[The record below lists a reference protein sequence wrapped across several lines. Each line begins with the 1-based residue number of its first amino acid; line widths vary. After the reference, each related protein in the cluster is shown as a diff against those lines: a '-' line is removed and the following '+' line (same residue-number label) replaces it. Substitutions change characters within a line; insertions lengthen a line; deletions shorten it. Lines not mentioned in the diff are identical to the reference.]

1 MARRPAA
8 PILCPWWLR
17 WGGGTVGYEPE
28 GGLEVEPDDGA
39 VPEPAGGVPGWL
51 PEPLPMLGQFWVELE
66 PEPEL
71 EPEEVPDEP
80 ELVLPELVL
89 PEPELPVLELDDGA
103 VVDELLVEPVPE
115 LPVEVDV
122 VAALATNAPP
132 ATRPEVNA
140 LVARTLRRRIFMGCV
155 PFPLVR
161 SASPSGPAP
170 HTVRPGSGCDRTM
183 GWACA
188 WSC

>member
-1 MARRPAA
+1 VGVWKR
-8 PILCPWWLR
+8 
-17 WGGGTVGYEPE
+17 VGYEPE

-39 VPEPAGGVPGWL
+39 VPEPAGGVPLWL
-51 PEPLPMLGQFWVELE
+51 CEPLPMLGQSWVELE

-71 EPEEVPDEP
+71 EPEDVPEEP
-80 ELVLPELVL
+80 EL
-89 PEPELPVLELDDGA
+89 ELPVLELDDGA

-115 LPVEVDV
+115 LPVMVDV
-122 VAALATNAPP
+122 VAALATTAPP

-140 LVARTLRRRIFMGCV
+140 LMASTLRRRIFMSCV
-155 PFPLVR
+155 PFHLVR

-183 GWACA
+183 E
-188 WSC
+188 

>member
-1 MARRPAA
+1 M
-8 PILCPWWLR
+8 
-17 WGGGTVGYEPE
+17 
-28 GGLEVEPDDGA
+28 EPDDGP
-39 VPEPAGGVPGWL
+39 VPEPAGGVPLWL
-51 PEPLPMLGQFWVELE
+51 PEPLPMLGQFCLELE
-66 PEPEL
+66 PEPE
-71 EPEEVPDEP
+71 EVPEEP
-80 ELVLPELVL
+80 ELVLPEPVLPEPVL

-132 ATRPEVNA
+132 ATRPEVSA
-140 LVARTLRRRIFMGCV
+140 LVASTLRRRIFIGCV
-155 PFPLVR
+155 PFHLVR
-161 SASPSGPAP
+161 SASPFGPAP

-188 WSC
+188 WSCLTRR